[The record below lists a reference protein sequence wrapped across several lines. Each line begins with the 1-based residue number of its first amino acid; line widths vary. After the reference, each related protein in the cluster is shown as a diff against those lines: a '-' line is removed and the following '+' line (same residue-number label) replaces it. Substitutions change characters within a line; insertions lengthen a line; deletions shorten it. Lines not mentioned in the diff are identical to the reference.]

1 MPFEL
6 RPEPH
11 PTLPPEGEYF
21 QRAWSQSVYPI
32 ARKMGV
38 PINLPPVSPQPH
50 THLAFEG
57 YQYAKQHGKGNEY
70 NHRVLTA
77 VFVERQDIGQID
89 VLTRLAGEVGL
100 SSEIQEGE
108 QAVSTREESV
118 YYTARHLLQALSNL
132 DESLLD
138 LPLVLVHGKE
148 LNKPNLVSGII
159 PSPIP
164 VDRTAVEV
172 KKPSLLALAD
182 LR

>member
-1 MPFEL
+1 VGKKE
-6 RPEPH
+6 EP
-11 PTLPPEGEYF
+11 
-21 QRAWSQSVYPI
+21 
-32 ARKMGV
+32 
-38 PINLPPVSPQPH
+38 
-50 THLAFEG
+50 
-57 YQYAKQHGKGNEY
+57 
-70 NHRVLTA
+70 
-77 VFVERQDIGQID
+77 
-89 VLTRLAGEVGL
+89 
-100 SSEIQEGE
+100 
-108 QAVSTREESV
+108 V

-164 VDRTAVEV
+164 VDRTVVEE